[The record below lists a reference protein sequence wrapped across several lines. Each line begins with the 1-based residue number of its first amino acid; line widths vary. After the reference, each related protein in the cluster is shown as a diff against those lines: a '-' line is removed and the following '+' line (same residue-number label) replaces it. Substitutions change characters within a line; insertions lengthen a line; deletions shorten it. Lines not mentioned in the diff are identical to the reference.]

1 MNLFCLDS
9 NPNIA
14 AQYNCD
20 QHCNKIVLEC
30 AQMMANCF
38 DVTVLK
44 SAPPNMLGQ
53 PRKHSY
59 FNHPVSKW
67 MRETIGNL
75 LWSIDHAFA
84 LERER
89 IYRGYNPHFSIRFIN
104 WVAENFDKSAV
115 PYGDQTEFAVAIAP
129 TMQCRQHASFNDAN
143 SVGKYRLYYQFDKPF
158 ATWTKRNKPDWFNS
172 NQNQ

>member
-1 MNLFCLDS
+1 MNIFVLD
-9 NPNIA
+9 PCPQKA
-14 AQYNCD
+14 AEYNCD
-20 QHCNKIVLEC
+20 KHLSKIVVEIS
-30 AQMMANCF
+30 QMAANCF
-38 DVTVLK
+38 DVNILK
-44 SAPPNMLGQ
+44 SAPANMLGQ

-104 WVAENFDKSAV
+104 WVAENFDKSIV
-115 PYGDQTEFAVAIAP
+115 PYGNQTEFAVAIAP
-129 TMQCRQHASFNDAN
+129 TMQCRQHPSFNDAN
-143 SVGKYRLYYQFDKPF
+143 SVDKYRLYYQYDKPF
-158 ATWTKRNKPDWFNS
+158 VTWTKRNKPDWFTIS
-172 NQNQ
+172 

>member
-1 MNLFCLDS
+1 MNIFVLD
-9 NPNIA
+9 PCPKKA
-14 AQYNCD
+14 AEYNCD
-20 QHCNKIVLEC
+20 KHLSKIVVEIS
-30 AQMMANCF
+30 QMAANCF
-38 DVTVLK
+38 DVNILK

-104 WVAENFDKSAV
+104 WVAENFDKSVV

-129 TMQCRQHASFNDAN
+129 TMQCRQHPSFNDAN
-143 SVGKYRLYYQFDKPF
+143 SVDKYRLYYQYDKPF
-158 ATWTKRNKPDWFNS
+158 VTWTKRNKPDWFTIS
-172 NQNQ
+172 